1 MQEFRQNKF
10 QRNVGTT
17 FTAQVLSAILA
28 IINAAIVA
36 RALGVEGKGTLSL
49 LLLVPHMLGLFLGAG
64 IGLANVY
71 YVGTQRLD
79 VSTLTQNSV
88 GFAIVA
94 TIFGIILVG
103 AGAFSG
109 GLTWVLPNIPA
120 PLVYVALIG
129 FPVALLGGYLNSV
142 LHGLQ
147 RIATLNL
154 LTIIQSAATL
164 LLNVVLVVG
173 FKLQLIG
180 ALIASL
186 STSAVNLSIVIVLL
200 HRLGGRF
207 RPAWNPLVIRTTLSY
222 GLRGYVGNIL
232 QFFNY
237 RLDMFIINY
246 FLGSSGA
253 GLYSVSVAIA
263 ELLWYLPNA
272 VGFVILPKAAAS
284 EARDMNRFTP
294 RVFGITLA
302 LTALGGVGIAVLG
315 QPFIR
320 LIYSSDFLPAY
331 TPLLALLPGVV
342 LLGSAKV
349 LTNEIAGRGYPH
361 YNSINSAL
369 ALVVTIGLDMLLIPR
384 YGVLGAAIASS
395 AAYTL
400 IFVTAVIFYS
410 SVSRRS
416 SEKA

>member
-1 MQEFRQNKF
+1 
-10 QRNVGTT
+10 
-17 FTAQVLSAILA
+17 
-28 IINAAIVA
+28 
-36 RALGVEGKGTLSL
+36 
-49 LLLVPHMLGLFLGAG
+49 MLGLFLGAG